1 MRHWSQLSLA
11 LLAVAGVSA
20 AGAWS
25 MPETRTA
32 VEVGAAPKVPQL
44 APMRV
49 VRVKSDQP
57 GCEPDCPEWI
67 SAEGMIDENTLPQFR
82 KILKELGTKKLPVLI
97 DSGGGLVDDSLAI
110 ARLIRARGLDIAV
123 AKTVPSACAAALPEN
138 DACRQAKLRGA
149 PTGHPRS
156 YLARCASSCAF
167 ILAGGV
173 RRFVGPAA
181 FVGVHQLKTL
191 QTSAQLLRKYRIET
205 KTEWGVPVEV
215 RRVLISEKR
224 INEKTTIAHT
234 PDSAYAKV
242 TRFFAEMGVSE
253 TVMPL
258 LRSTPNSA
266 IHWRTR
272 AELKSTAMATD
283 MADGEA
289 LVAAN
294 ARKSPT
300 LSRIDASKI
309 DASREVGSSPL
320 PPPGALPSR

>member
-1 MRHWSQLSLA
+1 MSLA

-20 AGAWS
+20 AGTALL
-25 MPETRTA
+25 PERGTTIELA
-32 VEVGAAPKVPQL
+32 AAPKLSQL
-44 APMRV
+44 APMKVLRV
-49 VRVKSDQP
+49 RSDVP
-57 GCEPDCPEWI
+57 GCEPNCPEWI
-67 SAEGMIDENTLPQFR
+67 SAEGMIDENTLPQF
-82 KILKELGTKKLPVLI
+82 KKVLKELGNRKLPVLI

-123 AKTVPSACAAALPEN
+123 AKTVVAACPPSSPDT
-138 DACRQAKLRGA
+138 DACRQSKARSVVV
-149 PTGHPRS
+149 GHPKS

-173 RRFVGPAA
+173 RRYVGPAA

-224 INEKTTIAHT
+224 INEKTTIART

-242 TRFFAEMGVSE
+242 TRFFAEMGVSG

-266 IHWRTR
+266 IHWLTR
-272 AELKSTAMATD
+272 SELKSTAMATD
-283 MADGEA
+283 AADGEA
-289 LVAAN
+289 LVAGAGQ
-294 ARKSPT
+294 KSPT
-300 LSRIDASKI
+300 LSRIEAMK
-309 DASREVGSSPL
+309 EVGSSPL
-320 PPPGALPSR
+320 SPPSVMPAR